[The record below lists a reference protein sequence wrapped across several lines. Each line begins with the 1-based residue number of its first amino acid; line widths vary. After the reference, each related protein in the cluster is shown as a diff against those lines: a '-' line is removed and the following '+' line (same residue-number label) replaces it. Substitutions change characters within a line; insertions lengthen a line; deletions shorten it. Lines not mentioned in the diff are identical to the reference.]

1 MIELIRS
8 KEHKWILQKN
18 ISSRDLFLV
27 FVDALHDNDNVADND
42 DIKRMLRDN
51 KSYQGRTD
59 EGSSSTMGVRLSQ
72 ACFYMF
78 GYKKDGKFFPSPMT
92 NLLLGLEKNS
102 KMYESQISLINLY
115 SMQFPSPY
123 SNTSDDFRIYI
134 GRLIVKLLLDKRL
147 DEKLYIDECIYF
159 LMFLEKVDKEI
170 YEELVTSIL
179 EFRGFNFEEKLKLFR
194 AVNDYEDVF
203 SNATHEMNYYFIRI
217 FDEFGVFDTV
227 GDEDHNYGQLLRF
240 HHGRGTT
247 YRTDA
252 YASRKNC
259 SGYITLHPNIK
270 EDATKLNEN
279 FSAFE
284 LPETQA
290 DQFLSKEDWIRQI
303 YQFQPLKYIETI
315 MGNEDDKKHIIQCIE
330 EMVYHSKYGTRDGK
344 SFENSLK
351 PIFEMFKENRNVE
364 IISGS
369 GDTDLLCT
377 MDDNEDNLYK
387 INVDAKTSRT
397 STNSINPIRIT
408 NHINRN
414 GSKYCIIVSPR
425 FASGVKGDIKDFNIV
440 TIEAETLADY
450 CLKECL
456 SSDDKLA
463 DFTSLD
469 ILITNNLGTDITKE
483 VNNLIDIKFEIE

>member
-1 MIELIRS
+1 MIELNRS
-8 KEHKWILQKN
+8 KENKWILQKN

-27 FVDALHDNDNVADND
+27 FVDALHDNDNITDTD
-42 DIKRMLRDN
+42 DIRQRLRDN
-51 KSYQGRTD
+51 DTYQGRSE

-78 GYKKDGKFFPSPMT
+78 GYKKEDKFFPSPMT
-92 NLLLGLEKNS
+92 NLLLGSES
-102 KMYESQISLINLY
+102 EMSESQISLINLY
-115 SMQFPSPY
+115 SMQFPNPY
-123 SNTSDDFRIYI
+123 SKTTDNFRIYI
-134 GRLIVKLLLDKRL
+134 GRLIVKLLLDDRL

-159 LMFLEKVDKEI
+159 LMFLEKVDEEI
-170 YEELVTSIL
+170 YEELVCSIL
-179 EFRGFNFEEKLKLFR
+179 EFRDLTYEQKLKLFM
-194 AVNDYEDVF
+194 AVEDYDDVF

-217 FDEFGVFDTV
+217 FNEFKVFDTI
-227 GDEDHNYGQLLRF
+227 GDEEHNYGQLLKF

-252 YASRKNC
+252 YASRKNY
-259 SGYITLHPNIK
+259 SGYITIHPNIK
-270 EDATKLNEN
+270 NDAVKLNEN

-284 LPETQA
+284 PPETQA
-290 DQFLSKEDWIRQI
+290 DQFLSKDDWIRQI

-315 MGNEDDKKHIIQCIE
+315 MGNEDDKKYIIKCIE
-330 EMVYHSKYGTRDGK
+330 EMVHHSKYGSRDGK

-425 FASGVKGDIKDFNIV
+425 FASGVRGDIKDFNIV

-463 DFTSLD
+463 DYSSLD
-469 ILITNNLGTDITKE
+469 YLITNNLGTDITKE
-483 VNNLIDIKFEIE
+483 VDKLIDIKFEIK